1 MKQEK
6 SQYFPDP
13 NGKNTAEN
21 ETLHFLNGLTP
32 KKCVFLNT
40 LYAFV
45 LNVKKN
51 SIEDDKK
58 HADVRNKEVLQ
69 ILGYVTQY
77 CALFLL
83 RHISTLTLICG
94 TSNR

>member
-6 SQYFPDP
+6 WQYFPDP

-40 LYAFV
+40 LYVFV

-69 ILGYVTQY
+69 TLGYVT
-77 CALFLL
+77 
-83 RHISTLTLICG
+83 HISTLTLICG

>member
-45 LNVKKN
+45 LNVKKTALKTIKN
-51 SIEDDKK
+51 MQMYEIKK
-58 HADVRNKEVLQ
+58 FYRHWVMS
-69 ILGYVTQY
+69 
-77 CALFLL
+77 
-83 RHISTLTLICG
+83 HIS
-94 TSNR
+94 RP